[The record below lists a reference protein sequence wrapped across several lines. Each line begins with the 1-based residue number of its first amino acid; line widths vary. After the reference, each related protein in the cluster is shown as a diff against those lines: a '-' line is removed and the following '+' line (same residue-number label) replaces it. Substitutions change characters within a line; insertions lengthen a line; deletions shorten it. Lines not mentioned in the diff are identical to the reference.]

1 MARRITLRSPL
12 SPVALANKLKGALG
26 GETATPRAGVC
37 GHGTDQDMM
46 LFVYRPNFQNSFATN
61 LTATMDADGA
71 GTMITGKIGT
81 PASGIVFMW
90 VWFGFL
96 GLFMIAAL
104 IGLSASGSLSG
115 MWPMVAIPVGMMGFG
130 WLLWTVGTWSDKAD
144 QAAILKF
151 LFDTAQARKA

>member
-1 MARRITLRSPL
+1 VARKITLRSPL

-26 GETATPRAGVC
+26 GEKATPKAGVC

-61 LTATMDADGA
+61 LTATMDADGT
-71 GTMITGKIGT
+71 GTAITGKIGT

-96 GLFMIAAL
+96 GFFIVASL
-104 IGLSASGSLSG
+104 IGLGTSGSLSG

-151 LFDTAQARKA
+151 LADTVQAREA